1 LRRIGL
7 LICGVIALVA
17 AGAAMTGTAYAEVT
31 IHLSKKP
38 VVKGEKVR
46 FTIFGTEKGAT
57 YVVTVTA
64 GDTVETLATGTDP
77 DGGKVRGNFKVPDL
91 GPSAY
96 KVRIEAQVT
105 QGGAIWLD
113 SHKVKYSPVPV
124 ATNTAPAAKSK
135 PVAKPVTPK
144 APVSNPTPAR
154 TTPTPAPTVSI
165 PTRRRSTPSPTRRR
179 TPSVSGIGTRRA
191 PRLLQGPTGRISP
204 PSTATPPATAP
215 RSATPTAQTSPKAQA
230 SPARTFAIPIGV
242 VVAVGVLTLI
252 SLAGAEARLLRSPAE
267 VGRTKGE
274 AEMARLR
281 ALERAAER
289 AI

>member
-1 LRRIGL
+1 MRRIGL
-7 LICGVIALVA
+7 LICGVIALVV

-64 GDTVETLATGTDP
+64 GDTVENLATGTDP
-77 DGGKVRGNFKVPDL
+77 DGGKVRGKFKVPDL

-113 SHKVKYSPVPV
+113 SHKVQYSPVPV
-124 ATNTAPAAKSK
+124 ETNTAPAAKSK
-135 PVAKPVTPK
+135 PAPVTPK
-144 APVSNPTPAR
+144 APVS
-154 TTPTPAPTVSI
+154 TPTPAPPAPAPVQTLST
-165 PTRRRSTPSPTRRR
+165 PTRHRSTPSPNRSR
-179 TPSVSGIGTRRA
+179 TPAATGIGTRRL
-191 PRLLQGPTGRISP
+191 RSLQGPTNRTLR
-204 PSTATPPATAP
+204 PSTTTPPAAAQ
-215 RSATPTAQTSPKAQA
+215 RSVTPTAQTLPKAEA
-230 SPARTFAIPIGV
+230 SPARNFAIPIGV
-242 VVAVGVLTLI
+242 VVAVGVFTLI
-252 SLAGAEARLLRSPAE
+252 ALAGAEARLLRSPAE
-267 VGRTKGE
+267 VGRTKRE
-274 AEMARLR
+274 AEVARLR